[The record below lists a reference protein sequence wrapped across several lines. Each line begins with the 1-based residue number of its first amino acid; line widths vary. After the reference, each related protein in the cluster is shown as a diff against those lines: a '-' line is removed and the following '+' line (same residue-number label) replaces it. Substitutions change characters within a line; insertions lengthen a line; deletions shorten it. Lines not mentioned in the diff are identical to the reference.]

1 MVRCQSLSCLVLFND
16 HDPASHPKVLQ
27 PVALPSG
34 LVMSNGLVKVA
45 MYEHMAAL
53 FGGLPNAHHLALY
66 NLWSQGSWGM
76 IITGN
81 VQVSR
86 DHLTLGKDMVVPET
100 ITSDT
105 LRSYKA
111 LACAMRPVS
120 EQNLSKKQGN
130 VSTPRTLII
139 MQISHAGRQSPIVLG
154 GRFPF
159 VPPLAPSALGLGRTA
174 SGWFARLMYKI
185 GFPTP
190 RIMSLQDIDNVVN
203 RFVLGATLA
212 HDAGFDGIELHA
224 SHGCK
229 SSPVSL
235 LVGESKWP
243 FRPTR
248 SVYFPQGDGLV
259 ACHCR
264 LYSLPF
270 QSNVRDDAYSANHA
284 PLYLL
289 QRIVTS
295 IRAVLPRPFV
305 LGVKLNSSDY
315 VSAGSVHDPRAEE
328 EAEDRAVA
336 HVVDVARWDMIDF
349 IEVSGGDY
357 ENPCTTNV
365 HHSVHSSLAELNVH
379 LAFLPSSR
387 QAVFARFARKARS
400 AIHALTSPSRH
411 PLVILT
417 GGMQSPA
424 IFQDALAQGHA
435 DLVGVGRGSVLAP
448 DLPLLLREFYT
459 RRQSGTPDGD
469 GDENTGRFSLF
480 KQPTLSYAETPLVRV
495 AASVL
500 RSLGILPLPSLI
512 GAGTAMAWYVVAM
525 GSISRGGKVN
535 YQMGGIRAAVQIWLP
550 GLQTLAIIFSSCVA
564 CYASFYMWSHFG
576 NDSFLRSVDAP
587 PSLVA

>member
-86 DHLTLGKDMVVPET
+86 NHLTLGKDMIVPET

-130 VSTPRTLII
+130 VLTPRTLII

-235 LVGESKWP
+235 LVSESKWP
-243 FRPTR
+243 FRSTR
-248 SVYFPQGDGLV
+248 SVYFPQGDEM
-259 ACHCR
+259 
-264 LYSLPF
+264 
-270 QSNVRDDAYSANHA
+270 
-284 PLYLL
+284 
-289 QRIVTS
+289 
-295 IRAVLPRPFV
+295 
-305 LGVKLNSSDY
+305 
-315 VSAGSVHDPRAEE
+315 VS
-328 EAEDRAVA
+328 
-336 HVVDVARWDMIDF
+336 
-349 IEVSGGDY
+349 
-357 ENPCTTNV
+357 
-365 HHSVHSSLAELNVH
+365 
-379 LAFLPSSR
+379 
-387 QAVFARFARKARS
+387 
-400 AIHALTSPSRH
+400 
-411 PLVILT
+411 
-417 GGMQSPA
+417 
-424 IFQDALAQGHA
+424 
-435 DLVGVGRGSVLAP
+435 
-448 DLPLLLREFYT
+448 
-459 RRQSGTPDGD
+459 
-469 GDENTGRFSLF
+469 
-480 KQPTLSYAETPLVRV
+480 
-495 AASVL
+495 
-500 RSLGILPLPSLI
+500 
-512 GAGTAMAWYVVAM
+512 
-525 GSISRGGKVN
+525 
-535 YQMGGIRAAVQIWLP
+535 
-550 GLQTLAIIFSSCVA
+550 
-564 CYASFYMWSHFG
+564 
-576 NDSFLRSVDAP
+576 
-587 PSLVA
+587 

>member
-1 MVRCQSLSCLVLFND
+1 MKNSHGTLPISVLSCPVLFND

-86 DHLTLGKDMVVPET
+86 DHLTLGKDMV
-100 ITSDT
+100 
-105 LRSYKA
+105 
-111 LACAMRPVS
+111 
-120 EQNLSKKQGN
+120 GN

-224 SHGCK
+224 SHGYLLAQFI
-229 SSPVSL
+229 SP
-235 LVGESKWP
+235 K
-243 FRPTR
+243 
-248 SVYFPQGDGLV
+248 
-259 ACHCR
+259 
-264 LYSLPF
+264 
-270 QSNVRDDAYSANHA
+270 SNVRDDVYSANHA

-448 DLPLLLREFYT
+448 DLPLLLREFT
-459 RRQSGTPDGD
+459 HAD
-469 GDENTGRFSLF
+469 

-564 CYASFYMWSHFG
+564 CYASFYMWSHLG
-576 NDSFLRSVDAP
+576 TMVS
-587 PSLVA
+587 

>member
-86 DHLTLGKDMVVPET
+86 NHLTLGKDMIVPET

-139 MQISHAGRQSPIVLG
+139 MQVSHAGRQSPIVLG

-235 LVGESKWP
+235 LVSESKWP
-243 FRPTR
+243 FRSTR

-576 NDSFLRSVDAP
+576 NDGFLRSVDAP